1 MGVESLRNPAA
12 PMAGTAQG
20 SVLLAAGVLPVMAIV
35 SLVPVLPLLLAEF
48 GTAPGAAYLVPIAV
62 TVPALCVAALSPLA
76 GWLLDRGGRKQML
89 VAALI
94 GYALVGI
101 TPFVLR
107 PLPVLLGARILLG
120 VMEAVVMT
128 AATTLIGDYFTGATR
143 DRWISRQMI
152 VVSLA
157 AIALAALGGVLGE
170 TLGSRGPFLLYALGL
185 PVALAAA
192 LLLPEPDLRTPGAGP
207 VAWRLDGGVLA
218 LLAITF
224 AISLVF
230 YTLFV
235 QIGPLLLESGPAS
248 PAMIGGASAAL
259 NLGIAVG
266 AMLFQWQKERTGA
279 ALLAAGLILSAVGYL
294 GAARSSDFF
303 VVTAWAI
310 VASVG
315 CGLLLP
321 NMLAWTLRS
330 LPASH
335 RGRVTGGWTGAFFL
349 GQFVAPLIATALLP
363 WTGRLA
369 GVLMLYA
376 FASLAAAVVA
386 AIVAARRART

>member
-1 MGVESLRNPAA
+1 
-12 PMAGTAQG
+12 
-20 SVLLAAGVLPVMAIV
+20 
-35 SLVPVLPLLLAEF
+35 
-48 GTAPGAAYLVPIAV
+48 
-62 TVPALCVAALSPLA
+62 
-76 GWLLDRGGRKQML
+76 
-89 VAALI
+89 
-94 GYALVGI
+94 
-101 TPFVLR
+101 
-107 PLPVLLGARILLG
+107 VLLGSRILLG

-157 AIALAALGGVLGE
+157 AIALAAFGGVLGE

-192 LLLPEPDLRTPGAGP
+192 LLLPEPDLRTPAASA
-207 VAWRLDGGVLA
+207 VAWRPDGRVFA

-259 NLGIAVG
+259 NFGIAVG
-266 AMLFQWQKERTGA
+266 AMLFQWQKQRTGA
-279 ALLAAGLILSAVGYL
+279 VLLAAGLVLSAIGYF
-294 GAARSSDFF
+294 GAARSSDFYF
-303 VVTAWAI
+303 VTAWAI

-315 CGLLLP
+315 CGVLLP
-321 NMLAWTLRS
+321 NMLAWTLRA

-349 GQFVAPLIATALLP
+349 GQFVAPLLATALLP

-369 GVLMLYA
+369 GVLTLYA
-376 FASLAAAVVA
+376 GASVIAALVA
-386 AIVAARRART
+386 GMIAAARRPAA